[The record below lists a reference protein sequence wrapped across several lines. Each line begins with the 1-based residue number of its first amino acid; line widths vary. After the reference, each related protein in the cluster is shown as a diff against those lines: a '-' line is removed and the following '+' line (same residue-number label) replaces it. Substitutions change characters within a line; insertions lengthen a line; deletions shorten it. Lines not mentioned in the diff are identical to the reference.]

1 MRSFTKVRQ
10 RLKSRR
16 VIRAG
21 SQRPLTAFAAAT
33 IISGLLLNSSA
44 LAQQPPAVPQLGHE
58 AILKARAI
66 VVGEPV
72 PRLSAPLSLTSPQD
86 RRQAIDAY
94 WGPGLSTA
102 DKLTLFDQFWQYA
115 DAKYAAFQGVNV
127 DWAALRYQYRREI
140 AAGVSRGRFAGIMN
154 HLSVALRDSHTQAFD
169 VPVNIVSVPQPGVPL
184 LALSAW
190 TYDTAGVCETALEDG
205 SALVYAAIPGHP
217 MGLEPGDRILGYDGR
232 PYRDLYRQLLDED
245 VPLWPLWWGSSPS
258 SFDHSFVMAAAMN
271 WPFFQ
276 TMDIAKHG
284 TGKVVHVPT
293 SNMPGIIWYGFCSEQ
308 LPVAGVPTP
317 PDFYNGE
324 FVSSGIVAGTNF
336 GYIYV
341 WGWLGTAEQ
350 DFAQAVN
357 QLTQV
362 QHVDGLI
369 IDFRFNNG
377 GFIDAPLLGI
387 AELASHP
394 TPTIGYDERKPGGG
408 HFAMTDLYPPSQFL
422 LDFASDGSRVKTSY
436 YGPIAVLVGP
446 GAVSAGDLG
455 AFWTTFLPRARTF
468 GKSTSAAFTIPTQDS
483 LGTSLNLN
491 PDWYTR
497 VGEANAWAVSAPF
510 QYLTHREFPVD
521 QHVWL
526 KPDDVAVGRDTVVEA
541 ALSWLQKQRYK

>member
-1 MRSFTKVRQ
+1 MRSFTEVRERSESRKVVRTE
-10 RLKSRR
+10 SSWR
-16 VIRAG
+16 VTVFG
-21 SQRPLTAFAAAT
+21 AAA
-33 IISGLLLNSSA
+33 IIGGLLLSSSA
-44 LAQQPPAVPQLGHE
+44 RAQPTAGTPQLGHE
-58 AILKARAI
+58 AILKARAM
-66 VVGEPV
+66 VAGEPV
-72 PRLSAPLSLTSPQD
+72 LRSSAPLSLASSRD

-94 WGPGLSTA
+94 WGTGLSTA
-102 DKLTLFDQFWQYA
+102 DKLALFDQFWQYA
-115 DAKYAAFQGVNV
+115 DARYAAFQGVMV
-127 DWAALRYQYRREI
+127 DWVALRDQYRREI

-154 HLSVALRDSHTQAFD
+154 HLSLALRDSHTQAFD
-169 VPVNIVSVPQPGVPL
+169 VPVNLVSVPQPGVPL

-190 TYDTAGVCETALEDG
+190 TYDTAGVCETALDDG
-205 SALVYAAIPGHP
+205 SALVYSAIPGHP
-217 MGLEPGDRILGYDGR
+217 MGLQAGDRILGYDGR
-232 PYRDLYRQLLDED
+232 PYRELYRQLLGEE

-276 TMDIAKHG
+276 TMDIAKHS

-308 LPVAGVPTP
+308 LPVAGVPKP
-317 PDFYNGE
+317 ADFYNNQ

-341 WGWLGTAEQ
+341 WGWLGNAEQ
-350 DFAQAVN
+350 DFAQAVT

-394 TPTIGYDERKPGGG
+394 TATIGYDERKPGGG
-408 HFAMTDLYPPSQFL
+408 HFSMQSLYPPSQFL
-422 LDFASDGSRVKTSY
+422 LDFAGDGSRVKASY
-436 YGPIAVLVGP
+436 SGPIAVLVGP

-455 AFWTTFLPRARTF
+455 AFWTTFLQRARTF

-497 VGEANAWAVSAPF
+497 VGEANAWAVSANF

-521 QHVWL
+521 QLVWL
-526 KPDDVAVGRDTVVEA
+526 TSEDVAAGRDTVVEA
-541 ALSWLQKQRYK
+541 ALSWLRKQR